1 MRKLAYVMAALLI
14 SSPAAAQWKEF
25 SSVPEGFAVAFPAE
39 PEVQDVEKYEIVPGK
54 TVPAKIYSVRYNNGL
69 FKMTVADARDAGL
82 QEAPVL
88 QQAVKNMTQGGQVKI
103 DFPHR
108 IYRIYGRQ
116 MSITRPDNSLT
127 TAAAFFANE
136 RLYQIEST
144 KFVGGSDTDLL
155 MFQQSLT
162 FDRNVWNR
170 SPQEVQAIRA
180 ACNRGVAGND
190 APGNPAGLG
199 DPRCAQD

>member
-1 MRKLAYVMAALLI
+1 MRNLAYLLVALLV

-39 PEVQDVEKYEIVPGK
+39 PDVQEVEKFEIVPGK
-54 TVPAKIYSVRYNNGL
+54 TVPAKIYSVRHNNGL
-69 FKMTVADARDAGL
+69 FKITVADARDAGL
-82 QEAPVL
+82 QEGPVL

-127 TAAAFFANE
+127 TAAVFFANE

-144 KFVGGSDTDLL
+144 KFTGGSDTDLL

-170 SPQEVQAIRA
+170 TPQEVQAIRA

-190 APGNPAGLG
+190 APGNPAGIG